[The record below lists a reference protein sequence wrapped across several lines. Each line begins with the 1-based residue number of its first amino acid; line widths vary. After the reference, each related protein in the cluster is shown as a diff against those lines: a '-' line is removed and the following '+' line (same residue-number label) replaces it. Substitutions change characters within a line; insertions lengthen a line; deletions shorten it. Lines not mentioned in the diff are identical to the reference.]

1 MTFMELILIK
11 FEVTSI
17 CILNAF
23 LVSTYYQEEWVGLC
37 VTIGKFA
44 CSGSRP
50 VLFTGIISFIK
61 QLFLCADSGTP

>member
-17 CILNAF
+17 CILKVF
-23 LVSTYYQEEWVGLC
+23 LVSIYYQEEWMGLC

-44 CSGSRP
+44 GPGSRP
-50 VLFTGIISFIK
+50 VFI
-61 QLFLCADSGTP
+61 QEDNQFY